1 MSIFRGPAKVT
12 AIESKDGVFNNG
24 NATVGLGRG
33 RWWALAERIFS
44 TVRIPSP
51 AVPRSTVTFRF
62 GAKIKATTFFTG
74 DCRDFDGL
82 YGNQKKRRGP
92 VKGD

>member
-51 AVPRSTVTFRF
+51 AVLFNRNLSFRRE
-62 GAKIKATTFFTG
+62 
-74 DCRDFDGL
+74 D
-82 YGNQKKRRGP
+82 
-92 VKGD
+92 KGDDIFHRRLPGL